1 MHPSIS
7 KGFYPPLSFAVQAG
21 VNQEFNFVVYSTLLT
36 DKRERL
42 KELLLDGKISWN
54 QVVIFS

>member
-36 DKRERL
+36 DKR
-42 KELLLDGKISWN
+42 N
-54 QVVIFS
+54 A